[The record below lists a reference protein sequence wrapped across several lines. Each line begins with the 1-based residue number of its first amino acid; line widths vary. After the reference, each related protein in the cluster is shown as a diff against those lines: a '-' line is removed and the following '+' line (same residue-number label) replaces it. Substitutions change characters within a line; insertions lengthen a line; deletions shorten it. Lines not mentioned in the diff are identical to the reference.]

1 MPCPEPRGEAMRRR
15 GFIKV
20 VVGSTAVWPF
30 TALAQ
35 QFEQIRRIG
44 VLIPATSDDADYQA
58 RAGAFLQGLQQ
69 LGWTIGQN
77 VQIETRW
84 ATSNPADI
92 RRHAT
97 ELVARAPDVI
107 LVSGTAAVAPLLQA
121 TRAVPIV
128 FVAVAD
134 PVAAGFVDSLA
145 RPGSNATGFSTLE
158 YSFGGKWLEL
168 LKQIAPNVTRVAVM
182 RDPAISGGIGLFS
195 VVQSA
200 ASSV

>member
-1 MPCPEPRGEAMRRR
+1 MRRR
-15 GFIKV
+15 DFIKV
-20 VVGSTAVWPF
+20 VVGPTAAWPF
-30 TALAQ
+30 TTPAQ
-35 QFEQIRRIG
+35 QFERIRRIG

-97 ELVARAPDVI
+97 ELVALGPDVI
-107 LVSGTAAVAPLLQA
+107 LVNGVAAVTPLLQA

-145 RPGSNATGFSTLE
+145 RPGGNATGFSTL
-158 YSFGGKWLEL
+158 
-168 LKQIAPNVTRVAVM
+168 
-182 RDPAISGGIGLFS
+182 GI
-195 VVQSA
+195 
-200 ASSV
+200 

>member
-1 MPCPEPRGEAMRRR
+1 MRRR
-15 GFIKV
+15 EFIKV

-35 QFEQIRRIG
+35 QFERIRRIG

-58 RAGAFLQGLQQ
+58 RAEAFLQGLQQ

-97 ELVARAPDVI
+97 ELVALGPDVI
-107 LVSGTAAVAPLLQA
+107 LVNGVAAVTPLLQA

-145 RPGSNATGFSTLE
+145 RPGGNATGFSTLE
-158 YSFGGKWLEL
+158 YSFGGK
-168 LKQIAPNVTRVAVM
+168 
-182 RDPAISGGIGLFS
+182 
-195 VVQSA
+195 
-200 ASSV
+200 